1 VYRERGE
8 AANSVKD
15 YSKAIELGIQNDSIY
30 KQRADVYYDSKQYQ
44 LALSD
49 YTLLLTQY
57 KKRHA
62 ELYSKRGVCY
72 TSLGD
77 SIAAQKDFTK
87 AIQLDKSDYAVYLYR
102 AENFVKLK
110 KMQSAISDYNRAIE
124 LKPKAW
130 DIYFSRAK
138 VYLEQKKYEL
148 AIEDFSTAVKYN
160 SKLAEAYFL
169 RGSCKDA
176 LKDINGACADLK
188 KAAALHHQEAI
199 KSVGK
204 YCR

>member
-1 VYRERGE
+1 
-8 AANSVKD
+8 
-15 YSKAIELGIQNDSIY
+15 LGLQNDSIY
-30 KQRADVYYDSKQYQ
+30 KQRADIYYDTKQYQ
-44 LALSD
+44 PALDD

-77 SIAAQKDFTK
+77 SITAQKDFTK
-87 AIQLDKSDYAVYLYR
+87 AIQLDRNDYTIYLYR
-102 AENFVKLK
+102 AENFVKRK
-110 KMQSAISDYNRAIE
+110 KMQNAISDYNHAIE
-124 LKPKAW
+124 LNSKAW

-138 VYLEQKKYEL
+138 VYLEQKKFEL
-148 AIEDFSTAVKYN
+148 ALEDFNAVVKYN
-160 SKLAEAYFL
+160 PKFGEAYFL

-188 KAAALHHQEAI
+188 KAAALHHQEAM
-199 KSVGK
+199 KNVDK